1 MATTEIEKLVV
12 TLEARLGKYQS
23 DLSKAQAITN
33 QKLAASEARFAKWS
47 SNLQNTASS
56 AAGGIGTV
64 FAGLGAYLSAHAIVD
79 FINEWN
85 RLDRSIEASSQTFG
99 IALKSTKE
107 LVALAND
114 SRVDVEAYAKTYVR
128 AAAAVRDYGFTS
140 NDAAVATSVLA
151 KSLKV
156 GQASASEQAS
166 TILQFSQALQKG
178 KLDGDEFRT
187 VMENAGVVQE
197 LLAKKLNV
205 TKGVIVHM
213 AGEGKLQL
221 KTLIGALLDGEK
233 DIDRIF
239 RQMPMTI
246 DEAFSVLRNNVVAY
260 LGDADKATG
269 ASQALSNAI
278 LGVANHL
285 DAVAV
290 AAGAILGSAALR
302 MAAFAA
308 ATTAAANP
316 LTLLAAALGALG
328 TAYLTF
334 GDDIKTSDDGV
345 VSLRNS
351 VEGFF
356 EALGDSSAIKTFEKL
371 TSEAFD
377 GAKSKLSSLGDEL
390 SDLDSKLGGF
400 GHTLANWASNVAT
413 YISDK
418 TGLSSLIENAQRAAR
433 NDALQAKADDVNL
446 AFGGA
451 GFSSYLGSTNRRP
464 IENIAPAPG
473 KYERDIDRIKKQTE
487 ALKAQMAV
495 IEQTTFAQEKAK
507 VASDLLFTA
516 QQQAAKNGT
525 SVTAAQRI
533 EIEKTAEAYAAAS
546 VQAKFLA
553 DLQST
558 RDGIEVA
565 RSEISLIGLYG
576 QALDEART
584 KLSLLNEAKK
594 LGVVIT
600 PDMQKQIGQ
609 TAAADAAIKHYM
621 QSVQELQDISKDAL
635 SGFLND
641 LREGKS
647 LAESF
652 ANVLDKLAAKLI
664 DSGVDKLVTSAAGG
678 LFGGGGGGL
687 GALLGLA
694 SGGYVSGPGSGTS
707 DSIPAQL
714 SNGEY
719 VVNAAA
725 TKKHKALLDAINSG
739 NVGKFAAGGKVGSV
753 PSVNIP
759 TPVAGGSAPVL
770 NFAPVINAQNATP
783 QAVDKMNSETLP
795 MLEKIARRVTLETLG
810 RSAAAKRLVRT

>member
-1 MATTEIEKLVV
+1 MTTEIEKLTV

-47 SNLQNTASS
+47 GNLQNTASS

-85 RLDRSIEASSQTFG
+85 RLDRSIEASSETFG

-140 NDAAVATSVLA
+140 NDAAVATTVLA

-221 KTLIGALLDGEK
+221 KTLIGALLDGQK

-290 AAGAILGSAALR
+290 AAGAILGSATLR
-302 MAAFAA
+302 MTAFAA
-308 ATTAAANP
+308 ATVSAANP

-356 EALGDSSAIKTFEKL
+356 EALGDTDSIRTFEKL

-377 GAKSKLSSLGDEL
+377 GAKGKLSSLGDEL
-390 SDLDSKLGGF
+390 SELDAKLGGF

-413 YISDK
+413 FISDK
-418 TGLSSLIENAQRAAR
+418 TGLSDLITNAQQAAR
-433 NDALQAKADDVNL
+433 NDALNDKANAVRSGG
-446 AFGGA
+446 FGGQ
-451 GFSSYLGSTNRRP
+451 GFRDYLGSTNRRP
-464 IENIAPAPG
+464 VENIPPKAG

-487 ALKAQMAV
+487 ALKAQVAV
-495 IEQTTFAQEKAK
+495 IDQTTFAQEKAK
-507 VASDLLFTA
+507 AASDLLFTA
-516 QQQAAKNGT
+516 QQQAAKNGLT
-525 SVTAAQRI
+525 VTAAQRA
-533 EIEKTAEAYAAAS
+533 EIEKTANAYATAS

-558 RDGIEVA
+558 KEGVEIA
-565 RSEISLIGLYG
+565 RSELSLIGLYG
-576 QALDEART
+576 EALDEART
-584 KLSLLNEAKK
+584 KLALLNEAKK
-594 LGVVIT
+594 LGVTIT
-600 PDMQKQIGQ
+600 PDMQKQIDD
-609 TAAADAAIKHYM
+609 TAAADAAIKHYT
-621 QSVQELQDISKDAL
+621 QSLQELEDISKDAL

-647 LAESF
+647 LADSF
-652 ANVLDKLAAKLI
+652 SGVLDKLASKLI
-664 DSGVDKLVTSAAGG
+664 ESGVDKFITSASGSLLGQGSGFAS
-678 LFGGGGGGL
+678 LFGFADGGIAAHGKPVSL
-687 GALLGLA
+687 PRFA
-694 SGGYVSGPGSGTS
+694 SGGVSRSASIFGEAGPEAAVPLPDGRRIPVDLRMPKVAAT
-707 DSIPAQL
+707 PAQ
-714 SNGEY
+714 SAPN
-719 VVNAAA
+719 
-725 TKKHKALLDAINSG
+725 
-739 NVGKFAAGGKVGSV
+739 
-753 PSVNIP
+753 VNI
-759 TPVAGGSAPVL
+759 T
-770 NFAPVINAQNATP
+770 INAPNSTKESVDALNA
-783 QAVDKMNSETLP
+783 NTLP
-795 MLEKIARRVTLETLG
+795 KIREIVRSEILQTAS
-810 RSAAAKRLVRT
+810 RSAAFKKAVRQ

>member
-1 MATTEIEKLVV
+1 MATEVEKLVV
-12 TLEARLGKYQS
+12 TLEARLNKYQS
-23 DLSKAQAITN
+23 DLTKMQAVTN

-47 SNLQNTASS
+47 SNLQNTAST
-56 AAGGIGTV
+56 AASGIGTV
-64 FAGLGAYLSAHAIVD
+64 FAGLGAFLSAHALAD
-79 FINEWN
+79 FVNEWN

-99 IALKSTKE
+99 IALKSSHE

-140 NDAAVATSVLA
+140 DDAAVATSVLA
-151 KSLKV
+151 KALKV
-156 GQASASEQAS
+156 GQAAASEQAS

-187 VMENAGVVQE
+187 VMENAGVIQE
-197 LLAKKLNV
+197 LLAKKLGV
-205 TKGVIVHM
+205 TKGAIVQM
-213 AGEGKLQL
+213 AGEGKLKL
-221 KTLIGALLDGEK
+221 ATLIGALIDGQK
-233 DIDRIF
+233 QIDRIF
-239 RQMPMTI
+239 SQMPMTI

-260 LGDADKATG
+260 IGDADKASG
-269 ASQALSNAI
+269 ASQALANAI
-278 LGVANHL
+278 LGVANNL

-290 AAGAILGSAALR
+290 AAGAILGAASLR

-308 ATTAAANP
+308 SAFAASNP

-328 TAYLTF
+328 TAYAVF
-334 GDDIKTSDDGV
+334 GDDIKTTDDGV
-345 VSLRNS
+345 VSLQDS

-356 EALGDSSAIKTFEKL
+356 EVLGERKSFDEFKANAKKTFEEIKEDVSRSAPDI
-371 TSEAFD
+371 TE
-377 GAKSKLSSLGDEL
+377 SLGDWQKFAAIMER
-390 SDLDSKLGGF
+390 
-400 GHTLANWASNVAT
+400 AAT
-413 YISDK
+413 SIAK
-418 TGLSSLIENAQRAAR
+418 VTGLYDLFSDAQERAR
-433 NDALQAKADDVNL
+433 NHALQARADDVNL

-507 VASDLLFTA
+507 AASDLLFTA
-516 QQQAAKNGT
+516 QQQATKNGT
-525 SVTAAQRI
+525 SVTAAQRT
-533 EIEKTAEAYAAAS
+533 EIEKTAEAYAAAT

-553 DLQST
+553 ELQST
-558 RDGIEVA
+558 RQGIEVA
-565 RSEISLIGLYG
+565 RSEVSLIGLYG

-600 PDMQKQIGQ
+600 PDMQKQIDQ

-664 DSGVDKLVTSAAGG
+664 DSGIDRLVTSAAGG
-678 LFGGGGGGL
+678 LLGSGGGL
-687 GALLGLA
+687 GSLLGLA

-719 VVNAAA
+719 VINAAA

-770 NFAPVINAQNATP
+770 NFAPVINAQNASP
-783 QAVDKMNSETLP
+783 QAIDKINSETLP

-810 RSAAAKRLVRT
+810 RSAVAKKLVRT